1 MARLTPVQQERITT
15 IRGFQRTVEQVKRL
29 VAELDGSRAASTNV
43 ITNLCS
49 SIERHLS
56 QMRQRAIATDMSV
69 LGDTAGALSVLAGRP
84 VGIAL
89 KIRGLGEGVQSMEIE
104 LQGALDRVLAEA
116 KEGSDEPPEGVPPP
130 TGA

>member
-1 MARLTPVQQERITT
+1 MTQQSLVLQERIAT
-15 IRGFQRTVEQVKRL
+15 INGFQHTVEHVKHL

-116 KEGSDEPPEGVPPP
+116 KGGSDVPPEGAPPP